1 MPEAIPRRGLRISI
15 DRGGTFT
22 DCVCKAPDGKDI
34 VIKILSVDPSNYDDA
49 PTEAIRRVLEVH
61 TGTKIPRNGA
71 MDLSPIE
78 WVRMGTTVAT
88 NALLERKG
96 EQTALLITKGFKDL
110 LTIGNQSR
118 PSMFSLAID
127 RPSSLFCCVEEVSER
142 VVVDSCPESH
152 LRGKKFEYPQSL
164 KTVSTASGE
173 SVQIISPLDIDEV
186 EKSLKRIKF
195 AGISSLAVC
204 LMHSYIFPDHELKI
218 REIAERLGFDKVCL
232 SSSVSSRAK
241 IVPRGNSTIIDA
253 YLTPVINRYLS
264 QFSASFPTLNGVRL
278 DFMQSD
284 GGLVPSTRLSGLKAI
299 LSGPAGG
306 VVGYAKTCYDG
317 EDGRATVGFDMGG
330 TSTDVSRY
338 SGQFEHLFESNTAG
352 ILVQAPQLDINTIAA
367 GGGSILAWKD
377 GLFTVGPESA
387 SSHPGPA
394 CYRKGGPLTVTD
406 ANLALGRLILDQFP
420 SIFGPNENEPLDAH
434 IVEEKFI
441 ELSKTINKESGQSLT
456 WREVAAGFIEVANN
470 AMSGPI
476 RTLTEARGYDTRA
489 HNLASFGGAGGQ
501 HACEIAKILG
511 IKRVLIHKYS
521 SVLSAHGIGLADIV
535 EDGEEAYLRRYDAQ
549 SINTLEEDLAR
560 LARKTED
567 AIILEGFYGPIEST
581 NYLSMRYDGSDTSI
595 VVPVES
601 GKDTLKI
608 FVDAHQQE
616 FGYTPERDVFIDQ
629 IRVRSVGK
637 SNTDSSGSWS
647 RELAS
652 YNRLNTVNKSTFL
665 RSVFFPSYGYVEVPI
680 YTLGTL
686 TVGSRVS
693 GPCLIVDETQTVVVI
708 PGAVAS
714 ILKSLIVIDLPD
726 PERQNISSSVINPV
740 QLSVFKH
747 RFFGVAEQ
755 IGRALQKVSISANIK
770 ERLDFS
776 CAIFTSEGDLV
787 ANAPHVP
794 AMIGSMAFAVK
805 SQVKHWKGRLSDGDV
820 LLSNSPVFGGVHL
833 PDMTVITPV
842 FDSCGRE
849 IIFW

>member
-15 DRGGTFT
+15 GMIIIAHHQE
-22 DCVCKAPDGKDI
+22 APDGKDI

-71 MDLSPIE
+71 MDLSPIGIKLAPHSHCKHDIELIYMTE
-78 WVRMGTTVAT
+78 WVRMGRADGTVDHQ
-88 NALLERKG
+88 RI
-96 EQTALLITKGFKDL
+96 Q
-110 LTIGNQSR
+110 R
-118 PSMFSLAID
+118 PPD
-127 RPSSLFCCVEEVSER
+127 YRSLFCCVEEVSER

-317 EDGRATVGFDMGG
+317 EDVDTLVSSNICLNPTPQVSWFKRLNL
-330 TSTDVSRY
+330 TSTP
-338 SGQFEHLFESNTAG
+338 L
-352 ILVQAPQLDINTIAA
+352 QLEAVVFSH
-367 GGGSILAWKD
+367 GRM
-377 GLFTVGPESA
+377 A
-387 SSHPGPA
+387 SSLL
-394 CYRKGGPLTVTD
+394 KG
-406 ANLALGRLILDQFP
+406 R
-420 SIFGPNENEPLDAH
+420 SIDF
-434 IVEEKFI
+434 EEKFI

-820 LLSNSPVFGGVHL
+820 LLH
-833 PDMTVITPV
+833 
-842 FDSCGRE
+842 DSHHSS
-849 IIFW
+849 F